1 MTRSKH
7 LVFGFPKEGLVKDVN
22 FDAQTVRV
30 ALHILAVCVWVG
42 GQIVV
47 GAIVPALKRANPD
60 AVRHVTRAFGRIG
73 WPFRA
78 RHFHRHL
85 EHAVFTGNQR
95 QAGMHYWASRC
106 LPSQFQAQAL
116 GSTSQLPEFLC
127 KSERWSSSFNFPSCA
142 RNIRSCSV
150 SRCSEASE
158 SHQSQQRSSLGL

>member
-73 WPFRA
+73 WPF
-78 RHFHRHL
+78 FGL
-85 EHAVFTGNQR
+85 VIFTGIWNMLSLPGTSASWNALLGIKMLLVAISG
-95 QAGMHYWASRC
+95 AGAW
-106 LPSQFQAQAL
+106 L
-116 GSTSQLPEFLC
+116 
-127 KSERWSSSFNFPSCA
+127 
-142 RNIRSCSV
+142 
-150 SRCSEASE
+150 
-158 SHQSQQRSSLGL
+158 HQSTTRVSVRGASAGVALLTSLAALAIGVMLSG

>member
-73 WPFRA
+73 WPFFGLA
-78 RHFHRHL
+78 I
-85 EHAVFTGNQR
+85 FTGIWNMLSLP
-95 QAGMHYWASRC
+95 GTSASWN
-106 LPSQFQAQAL
+106 A
-116 GSTSQLPEFLC
+116 
-127 KSERWSSSFNFPSCA
+127 
-142 RNIRSCSV
+142 
-150 SRCSEASE
+150 
-158 SHQSQQRSSLGL
+158 